1 MDEKQFKILTEQMK
15 EVIKHLGEIER
26 HVRQLKMKTVNQS
39 NVTYDDWIKNEFSFY
54 QPEAYTKNPNRTPH
68 AVKIPSLTKKLIAS
82 DGYLAGIVM

>member
-39 NVTYDDWIKNEFSFY
+39 NVTYDD
-54 QPEAYTKNPNRTPH
+54 
-68 AVKIPSLTKKLIAS
+68 
-82 DGYLAGIVM
+82 